1 MASTPD
7 DFKDLIVAFNNVS
20 TAQLRGVD
28 AFCQL
33 LEIQSQLRLAHHLDP
48 AQDKAYQALNTSKKD
63 FNSLL
68 GAKYFLAAQQLYEGA
83 TDQHF
88 NTSGRRVSEALS
100 DLHLVPVY
108 MELGKKALGDQS
120 PLTAEDWQKIKVSKA
135 EYDALVQTRKLDE
148 AKRIWEIAKSRQ
160 NDYAGFTNL
169 IHEIGTLLR
178 QTGLDPADEK
188 TYQRLGAT
196 KSEFEAL
203 IDQRQQKERARG
215 PQFSKTGPAVL

>member
-7 DFKDLIVAFNNVS
+7 DFENLITAFNNVS
-20 TAQLRGVD
+20 SAPLRGVD

-33 LEIQSQLRLAHHLDP
+33 LEIQSQLRHAHHLDP
-48 AQDKAYQALNTSKKD
+48 AQDKAYQPLNTTRKK

-68 GAKYFLAAQQLYEGA
+68 CAKYFLAAQQLYEGA
-83 TDQHF
+83 TDQNF
-88 NTSGRRVSEALS
+88 QTSGRRASEALS

-120 PLTAEDWQKIKVSKA
+120 PLTAENWRKIKVSKA
-135 EYDALVQTRKLDE
+135 EYDELILTRKLDE

-169 IHEIGTLLR
+169 IHEIGTLVR
-178 QTGLDPADEK
+178 HAGLDTADEK
-188 TYQRLGAT
+188 TYQRLGTT
-196 KSEFEAL
+196 KVEFDAL
-203 IDQRQQKERARG
+203 LDQRQQKEIARG
-215 PQFSKTGPAVL
+215 PQFSKVKPALL